1 MKIILNNQIVKSI
14 SENLLKWYR
23 LNFRSLPWR
32 ETKDPY
38 FIWLSEII
46 LQQTRVIQGTPYYL
60 IFSSNYPDIQ
70 SFANA
75 NLDEILKKWQG
86 LGYYSRA
93 RNMHTCAQEVLEQY
107 GGTFPNN
114 YQSLLKLKGIGKYTA
129 GAIASISFN
138 EAVPAIDGNAYRV
151 YSRLFG
157 IYLDTLASSS
167 FSYFFDIGKKIID
180 QNAPGD
186 FNQAIMEL
194 GATICAPKN
203 AKCDQCPIIH
213 LCYANAQKVTN
224 ELPIKIKKIKI
235 KERYF
240 EYFVCIH
247 NDQVLMHK
255 RETGDIWTGLHEFL
269 LIETKK
275 TSKISNFDSYIDL
288 SNFGSCTVTKTDNI
302 LLHKLTHQNL
312 HISFCI
318 LEFDDMENFEN
329 ICQKYELIKVNL
341 SSIED
346 LAVPKPVEQFIR
358 KDLNI
363 FNN

>member
-1 MKIILNNQIVKSI
+1 MNS
-14 SENLLKWYR
+14 R
-23 LNFRSLPWR
+23 RLPWR

-38 FIWLSEII
+38 FVWLSEII
-46 LQQTRVIQGTPYYL
+46 LQQTRVAQGTPYYL
-60 IFSSNYPDIQ
+60 NFSNAYPNVL

-75 NLDEILKKWQG
+75 SLDEILKKWQG

-93 RNMHTCAQEVLEQY
+93 RNMHTCANEILEKHS
-107 GGTFPNN
+107 GIFPDN

-157 IYLDTLASSS
+157 IYLDTLASST
-167 FSYFFDIGKKIID
+167 FNYFFEIGKKVVNQD
-180 QNAPGD
+180 NPGD

-194 GATICAPKN
+194 GATVCTPKN
-203 AKCDQCPIIH
+203 PKCDECPLAY
-213 LCYANAQKVTN
+213 LCYAKARNVKE
-224 ELPIKIKKIKI
+224 ELPIKIKKLKV

-240 EYFVCIH
+240 EYLVCIYGG
-247 NDQVLMHK
+247 QILMNK
-255 RETGDIWTGLHEFL
+255 RKTGDIWTGLHEFL

-275 TSKISNFDSYIDL
+275 RSELSNFDINTDL
-288 SNFGSCTVTKTDNI
+288 REFGSCTVTKTDNI

-318 LEFDDMENFEN
+318 IKFDKRENFES
-329 ICQKYELIKVNL
+329 ICQKYKLIKVDL
-341 SSIED
+341 SSIGG
-346 LAVPKPVEQFIR
+346 LAVPKPIEQFIS

-363 FNN
+363 FNTNKTL